1 MLDSCLGAAYHLLC
15 ETDGRESLKVLQG
28 MPEKYHSHPYW
39 LLMAAE
45 AYRRESCATVD
56 TDNSKYDEALRR
68 AKIGEAEM
76 LKLVRE
82 VARQNSQDAVVLFNL
97 AVFPLKVRSGV
108 IGFSDYGTGLKYAH
122 KAIEYDPG
130 RVEFYFVVVDLI
142 LRMIDSFDSG
152 SKSNPEGLTLWQ
164 LYSDAERA
172 LNRAESLNADSFLL
186 AKLRIGLLAM
196 SGRCDEAKTR
206 LEQARGEFPRDR
218 DLKAID
224 KALVQYNRS
233 PSSRDRMFN
242 SFMKNAITQAVEKNS
257 SSAVANLGREE
268 LVEYNAF
275 MAAMNNPADAMGI
288 RDAEL
293 GIHVIRA
300 VEQGDPNFG
309 ELNDYGA
316 LSTLLSDDVKEDY
329 KGCVLLRN
337 SVLILMGISIAA
349 NLPIPAFSNMW
360 RVYCGY
366 GGALLMLTL
375 VAGSNAYLCARLGKT
390 RYEGLLKASARLHV
404 WLRISETLPVL
415 MFLPNVLSAY
425 SGQAESVYIM
435 SVFIAVVFCG
445 TAASLH
451 NASYE
456 ALMNKG
462 KTHLNDPAT
471 L

>member
-15 ETDGRESLKVLQG
+15 ETDGRESLKVLQE

-56 TDNSKYDEALRR
+56 TTNSKYDEALQR

-82 VARQNSQDAVVLFNL
+82 VARQDSQDVIVLFNL

-108 IGFSDYGTGLKYAH
+108 VGFSDYRIGLKYAH
-122 KAIEYDPG
+122 EAIKHDPS
-130 RVEFYFVVVDLI
+130 RVELYFVVVNLT
-142 LRMIDSFDSG
+142 LRMIDSFDGG
-152 SKSNPEGLTLWQ
+152 SESNPEGLTLWQ

-172 LNRAESLNADSFLL
+172 LSRVESLNADSLSL

-196 SGRCDEAKTR
+196 SGKRDEAKIR
-206 LEQARGEFPRDR
+206 LEQARCEFPRDR
-218 DLKAID
+218 HLKAID
-224 KALVQYNRS
+224 KALAQYDR
-233 PSSRDRMFN
+233 PQTSRDRMFN
-242 SFMKNAITQAVEKNS
+242 SFMENALTQAVEKNA
-257 SSAVANLGREE
+257 SSAVANLGSEE
-268 LVEYNAF
+268 LAEYNVF
-275 MAAMNNPADAMGI
+275 MVAMNNPANAMGI

-293 GIHVIRA
+293 GIYVIRA
-300 VEQGDPNFG
+300 VEQGNPNFG

-316 LSTLLSDDVKEDY
+316 LSMLLSDDVKKDY

-349 NLPIPAFSNMW
+349 NLPIPAFSDMW

-366 GGALLMLTL
+366 GGALLMLAL
-375 VAGSNAYLCARLGKT
+375 AAGSNAYLCTRLGKA
-390 RYEGLLKASARLHV
+390 RYKGLLKASTRLHV

-415 MFLPNVLSAY
+415 IFLPNVLSVY
-425 SGQAESVYIM
+425 SGQAESVYIL

-445 TAASLH
+445 TAVSLH
-451 NASYE
+451 DASYE
-456 ALMNKG
+456 ALMNRG
-462 KTHLNDPAT
+462 KTNINDPAT
-471 L
+471 

>member
-28 MPEKYHSHPYW
+28 MPDKYHSHPYW

-82 VARQNSQDAVVLFNL
+82 VARQDSQDVIVLFNL

-108 IGFSDYGTGLKYAH
+108 VGFSDYGVGLKYAY
-122 KAIEYDPG
+122 KAIEYDPS
-130 RVEFYFVVVDLI
+130 RVELYFVVVNLI
-142 LRMIDSFDSG
+142 LRMIDFFDGRSE
-152 SKSNPEGLTLWQ
+152 SNPEGLKLWQ

-172 LNRAESLNADSFLL
+172 LSRAESLNADPLLL

-196 SGRCDEAKTR
+196 SGRRDEAKTR
-206 LEQARGEFPRDR
+206 LEQARSGFLRDR

-224 KALVQYNRS
+224 KALAQYSRP

-242 SFMKNAITQAVEKNS
+242 SFMKNALTQTVEKNA
-257 SSAVANLGREE
+257 SSAVANLGPEE
-268 LVEYNAF
+268 LAEYNAF

-300 VEQGDPNFG
+300 VEQG
-309 ELNDYGA
+309 
-316 LSTLLSDDVKEDY
+316 
-329 KGCVLLRN
+329 
-337 SVLILMGISIAA
+337 I
-349 NLPIPAFSNMW
+349 
-360 RVYCGY
+360 
-366 GGALLMLTL
+366 LTL
-375 VAGSNAYLCARLGKT
+375 VN
-390 RYEGLLKASARLHV
+390 
-404 WLRISETLPVL
+404 
-415 MFLPNVLSAY
+415 
-425 SGQAESVYIM
+425 
-435 SVFIAVVFCG
+435 
-445 TAASLH
+445 
-451 NASYE
+451 
-456 ALMNKG
+456 
-462 KTHLNDPAT
+462 
-471 L
+471 

>member
-15 ETDGRESLKVLQG
+15 ETDGRESLKVLQE

-56 TDNSKYDEALRR
+56 TTNSKYDEALQR

-82 VARQNSQDAVVLFNL
+82 VARQDSQDVIVLFNL

-108 IGFSDYGTGLKYAH
+108 VGFSDYRIGLKYAH
-122 KAIEYDPG
+122 EAIKHDPG
-130 RVEFYFVVVDLI
+130 RVELYFVVVNLI
-142 LRMIDSFDSG
+142 LRMIDSFDGG
-152 SKSNPEGLTLWQ
+152 SESNPEGLTLWQ

-172 LNRAESLNADSFLL
+172 LSRAESLNVDPLLL

-196 SGRCDEAKTR
+196 SGKRDEAKTR
-206 LEQARGEFPRDR
+206 LEQARNDFPRDR

-224 KALVQYNRS
+224 KALAQYNRP

-242 SFMKNAITQAVEKNS
+242 SFMKNALTQTVEKNAT
-257 SSAVANLGREE
+257 SAVANLGPEE
-268 LVEYNAF
+268 LAEYNAF
-275 MAAMNNPADAMGI
+275 MAAMNNPADVMGI

-316 LSTLLSDDVKEDY
+316 LSVLLSDDVKKDY
-329 KGCVLLRN
+329 KGCILLRN
-337 SVLILMGISIAA
+337 SVLILMGVSIAA
-349 NLPIPAFSNMW
+349 NLPITAFSYMW

-375 VAGSNAYLCARLGKT
+375 VVGSNSYLCARLGKA
-390 RYEGLLKASARLHV
+390 RYKGLLKASARLHV

-415 MFLPNVLSAY
+415 MFLPNVLSVY
-425 SGQAESVYIM
+425 SGQAESVYIL

-451 NASYE
+451 DASYE

>member
-1 MLDSCLGAAYHLLC
+1 
-15 ETDGRESLKVLQG
+15 

-39 LLMAAE
+39 LLIAAE

-82 VARQNSQDAVVLFNL
+82 VARQDSQDVIVLFNL

-108 IGFSDYGTGLKYAH
+108 VGFSDYGIGLKYAH
-122 KAIEYDPG
+122 EAIERDPN
-130 RVEFYFVVVDLI
+130 RVELYFVVVNLI
-142 LRMIDSFDSG
+142 LRMIDFFDGRSE
-152 SKSNPEGLTLWQ
+152 SNPEGLTLWQ

-172 LNRAESLNADSFLL
+172 LSRTESLNADPLLL

-196 SGRCDEAKTR
+196 LGKRDEAKTR
-206 LEQARGEFPRDR
+206 LEQARNDFPRDR
-218 DLKAID
+218 DLKAMD
-224 KALVQYNRS
+224 KALVQYSRP

-242 SFMKNAITQAVEKNS
+242 SFMKNAITQAVEKNAT
-257 SSAVANLGREE
+257 SAVANLGPEE
-268 LVEYNAF
+268 LAEYNAF

-316 LSTLLSDDVKEDY
+316 LSMLLSDDVKEDY

-349 NLPIPAFSNMW
+349 NLPIPAFSDMW

-375 VAGSNAYLCARLGKT
+375 VVGSNAYLCARLGEA
-390 RYEGLLKASARLHV
+390 RYKEILKASARLHV

-415 MFLPNVLSAY
+415 MFLPNVLSVY
-425 SGQAESVYIM
+425 SGQAESVYIL

-451 NASYE
+451 DASYE

-462 KTHLNDPAT
+462 KTDLNDPAT